1 MGPKRPPKATK
12 NLSKSCSISN
22 FFLRRC
28 WDASWTPKW
37 VKNFPKNVEMLKNQW
52 IFTSQCKFCLSAG
65 PFFATP
71 IEDSRSHLKKPMGFL
86 RCERES
92 SIGVANNGPTER
104 QKIMQ
109 KKKQKPFQKLY
120 LFLVHFCYS
129 LRSRVV
135 SSWLLMGIRL
145 VVAWYLLGIRWVV
158 TCTCLVHFVFV
169 WYLLGIRWV
178 VAW

>member
-37 VKNFPKNVEMLKNQW
+37 VKNFQKNVEMLKNQW

-71 IEDSRSHLKKPMGFL
+71 IEDSRSHLQKPMGFV

-92 SIGVANNGPTER
+92 SIGVTKNGPAE
-104 QKIMQ
+104 I
-109 KKKQKPFQKLY
+109 KKSIKKYNKNRFKNCTSFWY
-120 LFLVHFCYS
+120 MFV
-129 LRSRVV
+129 
-135 SSWLLMGIRL
+135 IR
-145 VVAWYLLGIRWVV
+145 
-158 TCTCLVHFVFV
+158 
-169 WYLLGIRWV
+169 
-178 VAW
+178 